1 MTIEGGA
8 ARHSERRARSFVPIG
23 LCLTLLIAVAYG
35 RSLGNGFVHDDS
47 LFMTDERAQSLAALP
62 RLVVEPR
69 WGFGDA
75 ARRESVHMYYRPLEP
90 LPYAIAHLAGGAA
103 WASHATNLV
112 FHFANALL
120 VFAIA
125 RRLTG
130 SDRQGGVA
138 AGLFAVYPAYSEAV
152 LWPAALGGL
161 GAMACSLAILLLDMG
176 DKPARQRWLAT
187 GALYL
192 AALWFKETGIMAPLY
207 VAARDVSFGPGG
219 RSRWRYAAF
228 LPPLLLYASLRQ
240 LALHGALP
248 RLDHMPFSNTEL
260 ALNALAI
267 ARSFAIVLATPWA
280 NNFHRDF
287 DAVTAAADPRVWQ
300 GALLLLAALAL
311 IVAARRSRPAFA
323 FGVMAMLIAAA
334 PYLIPHK
341 PHDNVFAD
349 RYLYDVGF
357 GAAVCAVAAGAAIWQ
372 RLDIAGRG
380 IAGTALAAVLLLCV
394 VADVRRAADWRDDL
408 TLFRKTLT
416 QSKRAEIIRVNLAV
430 RLQAL
435 GEYDE
440 GIRLLEEL
448 VAFAPDYR
456 GAWYNLGLLYQS
468 KGRGGDAIAAYRRA
482 HRRDPDDTSALLN
495 LGYLLD
501 RRGDRDAA
509 LAAYF
514 RIIGLRPAH
523 AGAWYNLAVIA
534 LEDGQ
539 RANARSAL
547 RRVLAVQPGDGQA
560 TALLTAS
567 AGATTAERDSRATLR
582 RCESARAALDAGR
595 RAEAL
600 AQLRAA
606 AWRDERAPLPHQYLA
621 NLFYLDG
628 DLDAALEHQRRAA
641 ELAPENEVYR
651 NNLDALEKATRDRSE
666 QDRAAPDLAGP

>member
-1 MTIEGGA
+1 MTTEGGTA
-8 ARHSERRARSFVPIG
+8 GHSQRRARFFAAVALG
-23 LCLTLLIAVAYG
+23 LALLIAAAYG

-47 LFMTDERAQSLAALP
+47 LFMTDERVQSIAALP
-62 RLVVEPR
+62 RLLVEPR

-75 ARRESVHMYYRPLEP
+75 ARRDSVHMYYRPLEP
-90 LPYAIAHLAGGAA
+90 LPYTVAHLAGGGA

-112 FHFANALL
+112 FHLVNALL
-120 VFAIA
+120 VLAIV

-130 SDRQGGVA
+130 SDEQGGVA
-138 AGLFAVYPAYSEAV
+138 AALFAVYPAYSEAV

-161 GAMACSLAILLLDMG
+161 GALACSLAILLLDIAE
-176 DKPARQRWLAT
+176 KPSRHRWLAT

-192 AALWFKETGIMAPLY
+192 AALSFKETGIMAPLY
-207 VAARDVSFGPGG
+207 VVARDFALGRGG

-228 LPPLLLYASLRQ
+228 LPPLLLYGALRQ
-240 LALHGALP
+240 LALNGAMP
-248 RLDHMPFSNTEL
+248 RLDHMPFSNGEL
-260 ALNALAI
+260 ALNALATL
-267 ARSFAIVLATPWA
+267 RSFGVVMATPWA

-287 DAVTAAADPRVWQ
+287 DAVTGGADPRVWQ
-300 GALLLLAALAL
+300 GALLLAAALAL
-311 IVAARRSRPAFA
+311 IAAARRSLPAFA
-323 FGVMAMLIAAA
+323 FGVVAMLVAAA
-334 PYLIPHK
+334 PYVIPHK

-357 GAAVCAVAAGAAIWQ
+357 GAAVCAVVAGAVVWR
-372 RLDIAGRG
+372 RLTVVGRRVAGV
-380 IAGTALAAVLLLCV
+380 ALGTLLLLFV
-394 VADVRRAADWRDDL
+394 GADLRRGADWRDDV

-468 KGRGGDAIAAYRRA
+468 KGRNDDAIAAYRRA

-514 RIIGLRPAH
+514 RIVGRRPKH
-523 AGAWYNLAVIA
+523 SGAWHNLAVIA

-539 RANARSAL
+539 RANARMAL
-547 RRVLAVQPGDGQA
+547 QQVLAAQPDDREA
-560 TALLTAS
+560 TALLTAA
-567 AGATTAERDSRATLR
+567 AGATTAQRDPRATLR

-595 RAEAL
+595 RAEAQAL
-600 AQLRAA
+600 LRAA

-621 NLFYLDG
+621 NLFYLAG
-628 DLDAALEHQRRAA
+628 DLEAALLHQRRAT
-641 ELAPENEVYR
+641 ELAPDNEVYR
-651 NNLDALEKATRDRSE
+651 ANLSALERE
-666 QDRAAPDLAGP
+666 RAVD